1 MKRPANPEPLDQ
13 IERLLKRIRQLEDII
28 TTHRNDAKK
37 INDLA
42 VMIHRLLF
50 ALGESRLQQDK
61 IHHQA
66 WALLIR
72 YGLHSTPLHGSDSDE

>member
-50 ALGESRLQQDK
+50 ALGEKPTQKRQNPPSSLGSLDPLRITQHASSRE
-61 IHHQA
+61 
-66 WALLIR
+66 R
-72 YGLHSTPLHGSDSDE
+72 